1 MTNGVQN
8 NLTVG
13 GGGGG
18 NAGKYTGN
26 GPNGS
31 PSGISRRFRGQQGA
45 GSGVFGQGIVSP
57 SFDIYGRGG
66 GGSSIAGSN
75 AASGGAVRIVWPGVD
90 RQFPNVNILD
100 LTVIP

>member
-18 NAGKYTGN
+18 AAGKYTGN

-31 PSGISRRFRGQQGA
+31 PSGVSRRFRGQQGA
-45 GSGVFGQGIVSP
+45 GSGVFGQGVVST

-66 GGSSIAGSN
+66 GGASIAGAN
-75 AASGGAVRIVWPGVD
+75 AASPGAVRIVWPGAD

-100 LTVIP
+100 LPDIA